1 MTPEK
6 LELIS
11 TLIKA
16 AMMIVTIFVAPA
28 LRSWLKAHADEKAV
42 KTMTQWAE
50 IAVKAA
56 EQIKDHMNVQDPDGK
71 KRKAWARR
79 WIIETAHK
87 MKIEITEDQADML
100 IEAAVLDNNNWW
112 KNETT
117 VFGKVEEG

>member
-42 KTMTQWAE
+42 KTMTQWAD

-56 EQIKDHMNVQDPDGK
+56 EQIKDAMNVQDPDGA
-71 KRKAWARR
+71 KRKEWARK
-79 WIIETAHK
+79 WIIETARK
-87 MKIEITEDQADML
+87 MKVEITIEQADML
-100 IEAAVLDNNNWW
+100 IEAAVMDNNDWW
-112 KNETT
+112 HE
-117 VFGKVEEG
+117 KVKIAKAEEG

>member
-42 KTMTQWAE
+42 KTMTQWAD

-56 EQIKDHMNVQDPDGK
+56 EQLKNAMDMQDPTGVDR
-71 KRKAWARR
+71 KRWARK

-87 MKIEITEDQADML
+87 MEIEITEDQADML
-100 IEAAVLDNNNWW
+100 IEAAVLDNNYWW
-112 KNETT
+112 KTETT
-117 VFGKVEEG
+117 AFEKVKEG

>member
-28 LRSWLKAHADEKAV
+28 LRSWLNAHADEKTV
-42 KTMTQWAE
+42 KTMEQWAD

-56 EQIKDHMNVQDPDGK
+56 EQIRNTINIQDPGGTQ
-71 KRKAWARR
+71 RKAWARK
-79 WIIETAHK
+79 WIVETAQK
-87 MKIEITEDQADML
+87 MHVEITPDQADML
-100 IEAAVLDNNNWW
+100 IEAAVIDNNDWW
-112 KNETT
+112 HSQTENT
-117 VFGKVEEG
+117 EED

>member
-42 KTMTQWAE
+42 KTMTQWAD

-56 EQIKDHMNVQDPDGK
+56 EQIKDAMNVKDPDGT
-71 KRKAWARR
+71 KRKVWARK
-79 WIIETAHK
+79 WIIETARK
-87 MKIEITEDQADML
+87 MKIEITIEQADML
-100 IEAAVLDNNNWW
+100 IEAAVMDNNDWW
-112 KNETT
+112 HE
-117 VFGKVEEG
+117 KVKITKAEEG

>member
-16 AMMIVTIFVAPA
+16 AMMIVTIIVAPA

-42 KTMTQWAE
+42 KTMTQWAD

-56 EQIKDHMNVQDPDGK
+56 EQIKDAMNVQDPDGAR
-71 KRKAWARR
+71 RKAWAQK
-79 WIIETAHK
+79 WIIETARK
-87 MKIEITEDQADML
+87 MKVEITIEQADML
-100 IEAAVLDNNNWW
+100 IEAAVMDNNDWW
-112 KNETT
+112 HE
-117 VFGKVEEG
+117 KVKIAKAEEG

>member
-42 KTMTQWAE
+42 KTMTQWAD
-50 IAVKAA
+50 IAVRAA
-56 EQIKDHMNVQDPDGK
+56 EQIKNHMDLQDPDGK

-87 MKIEITEDQADML
+87 MKIEITEDQADIL

>member
-42 KTMTQWAE
+42 KTMTQWAD

-56 EQIKDHMNVQDPDGK
+56 EQIKDAMNVQDPDGA
-71 KRKAWARR
+71 KRKVWARK

-87 MKIEITEDQADML
+87 MKVEITIEQADML
-100 IEAAVLDNNNWW
+100 IEAAVMDNNDWW
-112 KNETT
+112 HE
-117 VFGKVEEG
+117 KVKIAKAEEG

>member
-42 KTMTQWAE
+42 KTMTEWAE

-87 MKIEITEDQADML
+87 MKIEITEDQADIL
-100 IEAAVLDNNNWW
+100 IEAAVLDNTYWW
-112 KNETT
+112 KTEPT
-117 VFGKVEEG
+117 VFEKVKEG